1 MEPLRF
7 KEFLNSQESSAFTRS
22 RHQWLLGLGPD
33 MAPQSIFSRSTADP
47 REIEHGKKKK
57 KKKKK
62 KCRCW
67 KKKKKIK
74 EALEE
79 SKIQPPVN
87 KEVDKW
93 LEAVDKLKRDL
104 DGFWDDEDEEGKPK
118 PEDLEFDPEEDEGE
132 EEDDFRDLEV
142 GEEEEELTPPE
153 EEKGEQDEIN
163 ELPPPPPFEPSKVQQ
178 IPISPKFKEWI
189 MRREGAAEL
198 GHMGLDAV
206 GLVPG
211 IGEGAD
217 FANAAWY
224 MAEAEKSTGREKQW
238 KYFLAAMSIV
248 SMIPEIWDFVGK
260 GVKYLAKSNKH
271 FAQFSFKFG
280 PTIKK
285 YWPKVLRVVQNN
297 DKLKNRAMELDL
309 AVRSLI
315 L

>member
-7 KEFLNSQESSAFTRS
+7 KEFLDSQESSAFTRS
-22 RHQWLLGLGPD
+22 RHMWLLGLGPD
-33 MAPQSIFSRSTADP
+33 MAPQAIFSRSTADP
-47 REIEHGKKKK
+47 REVEYKKKK

-62 KCRCW
+62 KSK

-79 SKIQPPVN
+79 GKTQPPVN

-104 DGFWDDEDEEGKPK
+104 DGFWDDEEDDEDKPK
-118 PEDLEFDPEEDEGE
+118 PEDLEFNPEEDEGE

-142 GEEEEELTPPE
+142 GDEEQELTPPE
-153 EEKGEQDEIN
+153 EEPGEEDEIN
-163 ELPPPPPFEPSKVQQ
+163 ELPPPPPFEPPKVQPPN
-178 IPISPKFKEWI
+178 IPPKFKEWKL
-189 MRREGAAEL
+189 RREGAAEL

-206 GLVPG
+206 GLIPG
-211 IGEGAD
+211 LGEGAD

-224 MAEAEKSTGREKQW
+224 MAEAEKSKGREKQW
-238 KYFLAAMSIV
+238 KYFLAAMSII
-248 SMIPEIWDFVGK
+248 SMIPEIGDAIGK
-260 GVKYLAKSNKH
+260 GVKYLAKSNRH

-280 PTIKK
+280 PTVKK
-285 YWPKVLRVVQNN
+285 YWPKVLQFVQNN

-315 L
+315 